1 MVCVVLGI
9 GVYLSEFQMEVRVGC
24 VGMKVEVEGF
34 VFVGRGGPG
43 LCRQICG
50 VLSGVVRIERWYCS
64 KFLGGLE

>member
-1 MVCVVLGI
+1 MAVGI
-9 GVYLSEFQMEVRVGC
+9 RIDLLELRMEVGVGC